1 MSDETSDLIA
11 QFMGDGVPSSVD
23 EMRSMLDQLGSFLN
37 VDLPEVGAF
46 HEAVPVCE
54 GVTADVVVP
63 KGEGPH
69 PVLVYLHGGGWI
81 CGSPISHRKL
91 GYRFAEA
98 GFLVLNI
105 DYRMAPEH
113 PFPTPFDDCLE
124 ALRWAHA
131 ECGRFGGDPA
141 RLAVGGDSAG
151 GNLSAAAAA
160 ALQGDPACPKA
171 ALLIY
176 GVFDFAGLLGLHVG
190 ETTQSAGNSGDAV
203 QGEAEAAMTELM
215 MEAYLGSEHR
225 EERFLDPHVSPIHVA
240 SKLPPSHIVC
250 GTADGLLSQS
260 KALRS
265 ILEESGVEHEYFE
278 DEGMPHGYVQ
288 MEFLPPAVAAI
299 DRMIDFLRRTL

>member
-1 MSDETSDLIA
+1 MSDETSDIMT
-11 QFMGDGVPSSVD
+11 QFLGGEVPSSVE
-23 EMRSMLDQLGSFLN
+23 EMRSMLDRLGGFLN
-37 VDLPEVGAF
+37 VDLPQVGAF

-63 KGEGPH
+63 EGEGPH

-81 CGSPISHRKL
+81 CGSPVSHRKL

-113 PFPTPFDDCLE
+113 PFPTPFDDCVE

-131 ECGRFGGDPA
+131 ECGRFGGDPM
-141 RLAVGGDSAG
+141 RMAVGGDSAG

-160 ALQGDPACPKA
+160 ALRGDPACPKA

-176 GVFDFAGLLGLHVG
+176 GVFDFADLQGLHADDG
-190 ETTQSAGNSGDAV
+190 ERSAGAS
-203 QGEAEAAMTELM
+203 EEAMTELM
-215 MEAYLGSEHR
+215 MDAYLGSENR
-225 EERFLDPHVSPIHVA
+225 DERFRDPHVSPIRVA

-265 ILEESGVEHEYFE
+265 TLEEAGVAHEYFE

-288 MEFLPPAVAAI
+288 MEFLPPARAAI